1 MMPAGKLARMVL
13 RNTVRSPKH
22 FALSAFGIVFG
33 IGAFVFFLSLSSQAS
48 HTLQKVFPSD
58 EVKVVAKQVAVAGY
72 DISKKL
78 DDSTVAEI
86 KRHPHVKSAVP
97 RMALKFQSAGSGTF
111 EKHPVNF
118 PVGGFAD
125 GIDPAFVVA
134 SNPKLA
140 GAFKDWDAEPPGKA
154 CVPRPSKKEPPLTG
168 QAKCDALKKQTDT
181 CLTDLKAGSGAG
193 SGSGSG
199 VGAGSGSGSG
209 SAAGSGSG
217 AGSGSAA
224 STPSWSW
231 GGGGG
236 SGSAAGSGSGSAAGS
251 GSGSGS
257 GAGSNGSGSIGSASI
272 GGASSGSSGAGA
284 CTDPNG

>member
-48 HTLQKVFPSD
+48 QTLQKVFPSD

-72 DISKKL
+72 DLSKKL

-86 KRHPHVKSAVP
+86 QKHPHVKSAVP

-140 GAFKDWDAEPPGKA
+140 AEFKDWDAEPPGKA
-154 CVPRPSKKEPPLTG
+154 CVPRPSKREPPLTG
-168 QAKCDALKKQTDT
+168 KAKCDALKKQTDN
-181 CLTDLKAGSGAG
+181 CLADLATA
-193 SGSGSG
+193 
-199 VGAGSGSGSG
+199 
-209 SAAGSGSG
+209 
-217 AGSGSAA
+217 
-224 STPSWSW
+224 
-231 GGGGG
+231 G

-251 GSGSGS
+251 GSGSAVGS
-257 GAGSNGSGSIGSASI
+257 GSGSAGRSGWGAGSARATMTGGSWGGGSGSASGSGSA
-272 GGASSGSSGAGA
+272 
-284 CTDPNG
+284 